1 MVEWG
6 GVLVVVALLIAA
18 VVAAGIPGQVAAG
31 VQRAVGSVLGIPGSG
46 PTAAPGSAPTAAPGS
61 GPAASGS
68 PQPAGNTP
76 GPYYLAAAAGK
87 PGPKPQ
93 PSPGTPGP
101 NPQPGSGQ
109 PAPNPQPGPSP
120 QWRWPSSAGNHAD
133 QLPTG
138 GQRPY
143 SPPKSGRGYPVR
155 TKGGGYVDQN
165 GNRWEWAPPGQQH
178 GGPHWDVQHPDG
190 SHTNVAPDGTVI
202 GKDNF
207 PNKSKAPTP
216 PPPPPPSGSSGDN
229 TAKAVAGAAGIAA
242 AGGVAWWLAKLASP
256 ACGPA
261 VVVCAIVF

>member
-1 MVEWG
+1 MVEWV
-6 GVLVVVALLIAA
+6 GVLVAVALVIAG
-18 VVAAGIPGQVAAG
+18 VVAAGVAGQVAAG
-31 VQRAVGSVLGIPGSG
+31 VQHGVTSVLGGTGPGRIPGPAHTAGG
-46 PTAAPGSAPTAAPGS
+46 PPQTAGTPT
-61 GPAASGS
+61 
-68 PQPAGNTP
+68 

-87 PGPKPQ
+87 PAR
-93 PSPGTPGP
+93 

-109 PAPNPQPGPSP
+109 PAPNPQPGPTP
-120 QWRWPSSAGNHAD
+120 EWRWPSSAGNHAD

-143 SPPKSGRGYPVR
+143 SPPKSGRGNPVR
-155 TKGGGYVDQN
+155 VKGGGYVDQY

-207 PNKSKAPTP
+207 PNKSKPPTP
-216 PPPPPPSGSSGDN
+216 PPPPPPSGSSDGNGN
-229 TAKAVAGAAGIAA
+229 TAKAVAAGAGIAG
-242 AGGVAWWLAKLASP
+242 AGAVAWWLGKLASP